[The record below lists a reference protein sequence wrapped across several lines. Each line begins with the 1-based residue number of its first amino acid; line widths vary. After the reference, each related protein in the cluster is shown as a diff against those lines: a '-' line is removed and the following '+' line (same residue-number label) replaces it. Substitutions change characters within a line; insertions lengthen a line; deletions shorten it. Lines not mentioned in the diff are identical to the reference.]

1 MKIIDNTPIKDFN
14 EDWGDPDGTG
24 MKEKS
29 KEQVQKFIK
38 KKFIGLGYTFLGNAT
53 PSTVPATITIE
64 DKFLYIATE
73 EGDYTNFGL
82 GNISELSVIK
92 SESGNWSVEG
102 LGVPF
107 IASIK
112 ELASIVKGNKW
123 QLVPDGEEVFGNSG
137 YGYAQIGQ
145 YSKPMTSD
153 FKVHSI
159 VVKDLKN
166 NSNTDL
172 EVIYSAYIVTG
183 KNKPNKRDAPEG
195 LIEESTHTLITKG
208 SFILPKLGDY
218 EDYNIPA
225 GGVICPK
232 GSQVVVYMARIG
244 SQNIAMRGS
253 SGSGTGN
260 EEGTSNHS
268 IYCVTAS
275 NEAAISYG
283 AKWSVGGTGY
293 YNVALVLHSDSAIL
307 GKDKVEETVNDA
319 IKSKVFSPLGDET
332 QISIFKE
339 YPKWYISANNRYVE
353 TNEYSGGY
361 YLSMFELEPQ
371 KVYKIKLV
379 NKNKYSASVGIC
391 AIAETSNLTS
401 KLKVQVLA
409 SFKDENVSDVFFYAP
424 DKKQYL
430 LIEHYGECADIR
442 EITNPPSE
450 LYTPISKVV
459 KEQIDDRM
467 EDIISSV
474 SAGINPSIHIQIPS
488 VVYALVGLELNIWN
502 DTLAFS
508 MDKGLISPVNYHVE
522 WSCAK
527 GVVTSRG
534 WRFTPKESDVGE
546 FNNCTC
552 KIYSTQNN
560 ILIDSKTFTLKVV
573 DSLSLTQQKNILFCG
588 DSLGGGTA
596 YQIQDNISN
605 FAGAKPNM
613 IGNVAYKPYASQ
625 PPVYNLSY
633 GGWSWKT
640 FATAGVTKWRL
651 QVTGVSSLSVNA
663 KYKDS
668 TNGLFTIEEVNTTD
682 GSGNIL
688 VSKTYEK
695 PYDYHDLTLPS
706 GTLTKVSSSYS
717 GDDTF
722 TYTGE
727 AEAGNPLWNADIN
740 ALDFANYQSRYNLP
754 SIDVVIFQLGIND
767 NGMINNG
774 DEMKGYIEAL
784 YDAYI
789 SYKPSGLFVLG
800 ITPQSGN
807 DYNGLGVN
815 YGAQS
820 NVWGQSYARNME
832 KIRDLYISMYESG
845 NYPRMR
851 IIAENLFIDRY
862 YGYGLSERDI
872 SARYSGEGRKEQYH
886 NNYVHPVTSGYCQL
900 ADAITGGI
908 VAIITE

>member
-1 MKIIDNTPIKDFN
+1 MKIIDNTPIENFDT
-14 EDWGDPDGTG
+14 DWGDPDGTG

-38 KKFIGLGYTFLGNAT
+38 KKFIGLGYTFLGKAT

-73 EGDYTNFGL
+73 EGNYSNFGL
-82 GNISELSVIK
+82 GEITEMSVIM
-92 SESGNWSVEG
+92 SVNGSWVVVG
-102 LGVPF
+102 LGVPCDIQKQLSF
-107 IASIK
+107 IN
-112 ELASIVKGNKW
+112 LNFDNKW
-123 QLVPDGEEVFGNSG
+123 EWNNDNEGS
-137 YGYAQIGQ
+137 YGYRNIGQ
-145 YSKPMTSD
+145 YTKPMDKDFMVSQVQVNDAKSTTSSGADVQYNIYLVTGLSKPENRYAPKGKIDTS
-153 FKVHSI
+153 
-159 VVKDLKN
+159 
-166 NSNTDL
+166 
-172 EVIYSAYIVTG
+172 
-183 KNKPNKRDAPEG
+183 
-195 LIEESTHTLITKG
+195 STHKFIQSGTFHITTAYSNYKIDIDTP
-208 SFILPKLGDY
+208 FVC
-218 EDYNIPA
+218 PA
-225 GGVICPK
+225 
-232 GSQVVVYMARIG
+232 GSQVVIYMSTA
-244 SQNIAMRGS
+244 
-253 SGSGTGN
+253 TGN
-260 EEGTSNHS
+260 ITLRGGQPGQSSVDNSTNDSNWALFCTSYEPFVEGASWSANNGYYSVALTLIQKGKVLSYDGLIPINNALKSLGERIPLEVYKEYDNWYINGSNSYVDTNVYSDQYHLS
-268 IYCVTAS
+268 MFKLHGGDSYLIEVVNSDYFNSVGM
-275 NEAAISYG
+275 AAISNTEDLENLTP
-283 AKWSVGGTGY
+283 VE
-293 YNVALVLHSDSAIL
+293 VLV
-307 GKDKVEETVNDA
+307 K
-319 IKSKVFSPLGDET
+319 
-332 QISIFKE
+332 FKE
-339 YPKWYISANNRYVE
+339 
-353 TNEYSGGY
+353 
-361 YLSMFELEPQ
+361 Q
-371 KVYKIKLV
+371 
-379 NKNKYSASVGIC
+379 
-391 AIAETSNLTS
+391 
-401 KLKVQVLA
+401 
-409 SFKDENVSDVFFYAP
+409 
-424 DKKQYL
+424 DKKFIIINASTDKFL
-430 LIEHYGECADIR
+430 LIEHYPDTAKVYKLTMPAELLTQITQIIEDGIDRYIP
-442 EITNPPSE
+442 EIKTVVAKE
-450 LYTPISKVV
+450 L
-459 KEQIDDRM
+459 
-467 EDIISSV
+467 
-474 SAGINPSIHIQIPS
+474 NPSIHIQIPDT
-488 VVYALVGLELNIWN
+488 VYAMVGLEMNIWN
-502 DTLAFS
+502 DTVAFS
-508 MDKGLISPVNYHVE
+508 MDKGLMSPVNYHVE
-522 WSCAK
+522 WSCPK
-527 GVVTSRG
+527 GNVTSRG
-534 WRFTPKESDVGE
+534 FRFTPTANDVGTY
-546 FNNCTC
+546 NNFTC
-552 KIYSTQNN
+552 KIYSVQNN
-560 ILIDSKTFTLKVV
+560 ILLDSKTFTVKVV
-573 DSLSLTQQKNILFCG
+573 DSISLTQQKNILFCG
-588 DSLGGGTA
+588 DSLGSGTA
-596 YQIQDNISN
+596 YYIQDNIAQ
-605 FAGAKPNM
+605 FEGAKPNL
-613 IGNVAYKPYASQ
+613 IGNVQFKPYASQ

-668 TNGLFTIEEVNTTD
+668 TNGLFTIEEVNITD

-789 SYKPSGLFVLG
+789 SYKPSGLFVIG

-872 SARYSGEGRKEQYH
+872 SARYGGEGRKEQYH